1 MKCPLRI
8 YSEGFDLSCY
18 KDECAWWVAD
28 AEIEG
33 SKATG
38 ACAVLEIAVNGMF
51 VTIGDD
57 EEEDYE

>member
-8 YSEGFDLSCY
+8 YSEGFDLNCY
-18 KDECAWWVAD
+18 KDECAWWVTD

-38 ACAVLEIAVNGMF
+38 ACAVLEIASK
-51 VTIGDD
+51 GDD
-57 EEEDYE
+57 EEEI

>member
-8 YSEGFDLSCY
+8 DSEGNVFDCY
-18 KDECAWWVAD
+18 KDKCAWWVVD
-28 AEIEG
+28 AKIEG

-38 ACAVLEIAVNGMF
+38 ACAVLEIAVNGVF

-57 EEEDYE
+57 YDEE